1 MQQLQPDVPTTA
13 EQRFYVLWQS
23 FLGFNHHLRIISSP
37 LRKKIKMKKYTTPK
51 KKVSSLP
58 SVPERV
64 QSRLTVYCERCAPLN
79 VCNELN
85 FYIFW
90 KIYYPIAVGKGFGG
104 TGDPMHE
111 GRGKV
116 IEIIKT
122 VYLFI
127 NTVQVAR
134 AFALLFRTLN
144 RRKRRNLWWIF
155 HQLNI
160 LRLLSSRSHLFLW
173 VLAYDWRFSLIKVTN
188 I

>member
-1 MQQLQPDVPTTA
+1 MNIIKRILTQKPSAFLRPARPECSSCNLMYRRLPSSVFTFYDS
-13 EQRFYVLWQS
+13 RFLA
-23 FLGFNHHLRIISSP
+23 LIIICGLLAP
-37 LRKKIKMKKYTTPK
+37 PCEKNKNKKYTTPK

-64 QSRLTVYCERCAPLN
+64 QSRLNVYCERCAPLN

-127 NTVQVAR
+127 KTVQVAR

-144 RRKRRNLWWIF
+144 RRKRRNLW
-155 HQLNI
+155 
-160 LRLLSSRSHLFLW
+160 
-173 VLAYDWRFSLIKVTN
+173 
-188 I
+188 